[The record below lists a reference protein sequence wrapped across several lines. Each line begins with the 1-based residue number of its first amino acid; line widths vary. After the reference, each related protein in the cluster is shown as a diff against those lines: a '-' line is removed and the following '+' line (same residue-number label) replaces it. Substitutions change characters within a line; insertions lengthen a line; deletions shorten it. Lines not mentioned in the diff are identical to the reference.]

1 MVTERLID
9 TLCVALITG
18 VTLLLQAGV
27 FATFFKETG
36 TDTRA
41 LTDVLTSAHFYIIII
56 CVLAVC
62 VLAFF
67 LIRNVAVF
75 AKVRGILHNVWVGIL
90 SLKDVKQMPL
100 FIFYTVA
107 IWVCYFLQFYV
118 SFFCFDFSDNLSIM
132 AALVM
137 FVVGSI
143 AVVVPTPNGAG
154 PWHFAVITMMMLYGV
169 GKEDAGIFA
178 LLVHGIQTFL
188 LVYSLTQVPR
198 PSGHL
203 KKIQEFLLN
212 FGKSIGVETFQ
223 DEAGNIIYRKP
234 ATPGMENRKK
244 VILQSHMDMVA
255 EKNNDTEHDFLKDPI
270 QTYIDG
276 EWVKARGTTLGADNG
291 IGMAAAMAVMIDDSL
306 VHGPVEALFTVNEEI
321 GLEGAQNLGKDMI
334 TGTMLLNLDSED
346 DGEIFVGCAGGI
358 DTTATFTYRRS
369 YTPENFKYMRVSVT
383 GLLGGHSGSD
393 INLGRANANKV
404 IARFIWECSQ
414 SWDITVC
421 SFEGGN
427 LRNAIPREANAVFGI
442 HSDHKEAMM
451 HHLNKYA
458 AEIRNEY
465 SGVEPSMDLRI
476 EEYDRP
482 EFCMDSETSIALIR
496 AIYSAPHG
504 VYSMSRDIEG
514 LVETSTNLASVKLV
528 GDDKVVVTTSQRSSV
543 ESRKNDMA
551 GQVEAHFQLAG
562 AEVTHSD
569 GYPGWAPNM
578 NSEIMKI
585 TAEAYDE
592 LFGKKPA
599 IKAIHAGL
607 ECGLFLAKYPNLD
620 MVSFGPT
627 MTGVHSPD
635 EKLYIP
641 TVEKF
646 WQHLCRVLEKV
657 SAL

>member
-1 MVTERLID
+1 MEVKDLKPELIW
-9 TLCVALITG
+9 
-18 VTLLLQAGV
+18 
-27 FATFFKETG
+27 K
-36 TDTRA
+36 
-41 LTDVLTSAHFYIIII
+41 
-56 CVLAVC
+56 
-62 VLAFF
+62 
-67 LIRNVAVF
+67 
-75 AKVRGILHNVWVGIL
+75 
-90 SLKDVKQMPL
+90 
-100 FIFYTVA
+100 
-107 IWVCYFLQFYV
+107 
-118 SFFCFDFSDNLSIM
+118 CFDE
-132 AALVM
+132 
-137 FVVGSI
+137 
-143 AVVVPTPNGAG
+143 
-154 PWHFAVITMMMLYGV
+154 IT
-169 GKEDAGIFA
+169 KI
-178 LLVHGIQTFL
+178 
-188 LVYSLTQVPR
+188 PR
-198 PSGHL
+198 PSCHEEQ
-203 KKIQEFLLN
+203 IRDFLLK
-212 FGKSIGVETFQ
+212 FATDHDVAVRTDKV
-223 DEAGNIIYRKP
+223 GNVVMSKP
-234 ATPGMENRKK
+234 ATPGHENAPT

-255 EKNNDTEHDFLKDPI
+255 EKNSDTEHDFLKDPI
-270 QTYIDG
+270 QTYVDG
-276 EWVKARGTTLGADNG
+276 EWVKAKGTTLGADNG
-291 IGMAAAMAVMIDDSL
+291 IGMAAAMAVMIDKTL

-334 TGTMLLNLDSED
+334 TGSMLLNLDSED

-369 YTPENFKYMRVSVT
+369 FTPENFKYMRVSVS

-393 INLGRANANKV
+393 INLGRANANKL

-427 LRNAIPREANAVFGI
+427 LRNAIPREAYAVFGI

-465 SGVEPSMDLRI
+465 DGVEPSMDFRI
-476 EEYDRP
+476 EESERP
-482 EFCMDSETSIALIR
+482 EYCLDSDTSIALIR

-514 LVETSTNLASVKLV
+514 LVETSTNLASVKHL
-528 GDDKVVVTTSQRSSV
+528 GDDKIVVTTSQRSSV

-578 NSEIMKI
+578 NSAIMKI
-585 TAEAYDE
+585 TADAYEE
-592 LFGKKPA
+592 LFGVKPA

-607 ECGLFLAKYPNLD
+607 ECGLFLSKYPRLD

-635 EKLYIP
+635 EKLFIP
-641 TVEKF
+641 TVDKF
-646 WQHLCRVLEKV
+646 WRHLCKVLEKV
-657 SAL
+657 AVL